1 MPMTELPSVLI
12 LLMTITFFA
21 AFEQTI
27 TGFGFSLIVMPL
39 ATLLFGLKTAAPLI
53 ALTGLTLYTINL
65 IRNRQA
71 INSGEA
77 LRLGIA
83 AIFGVPVGVWGL
95 SNLNESMIKL
105 VLGIILIGFAI
116 YSALNVRWSMII
128 SSRWAWLVGFLTGCL
143 GGAYNTPGPPLIIY
157 GSLREWQRVEF
168 RGVLQ
173 ALFFTTGILTTLSHW
188 FAQNLT
194 PNVLTLYLYAAP
206 ALILGLIAGAF
217 ADRFINHRTFRIIVI
232 AMVFVLGVS
241 MVLGI

>member
-1 MPMTELPSVLI
+1 MPELPSVLI

-65 IRNRQA
+65 IRNWQA

-105 VLGIILIGFAI
+105 ALGIILIGFAI

-173 ALFFTTGILTTLSHW
+173 ALFLTTGILTTLSHW
-188 FAQNLT
+188 FARNLT
-194 PNVLTLYLYAAP
+194 PNVLTLYVYAAP

-217 ADRFINHRTFRIIVI
+217 ADRFINHRAFRIIVI

-241 MVLGI
+241 MVLGIR

>member
-1 MPMTELPSVLI
+1 MTELPSMLF

-39 ATLLFGLKTAAPLI
+39 ATWLFGLKTAAPLI

-105 VLGIILIGFAI
+105 ALGIILIGFAI

-188 FAQNLT
+188 FARNLT
-194 PNVLTLYLYAAP
+194 PNVLTLYVYAAP

-217 ADRFINHRTFRIIVI
+217 ADRFINHRAFRIIVI

-241 MVLGI
+241 MVLGIR